1 MQERPLVATLA
12 IKVSHRRKN
21 EKSPGFRS
29 LTSKSVGSSTRAE
42 IGSCDSSDTARS
54 RDDVSNRPAR
64 QSEGSTNAAQVPLGS
79 QRESDLK
86 GIGGQF
92 KQRSSKV
99 VLN

>member
-12 IKVSHRRKN
+12 IKVSHYKTRKALA
-21 EKSPGFRS
+21 SGT

-42 IGSCDSSDTARS
+42 IGSRGSSDTARS
-54 RDDVSNRPAR
+54 RDGVSNRPAR